1 MRARWPAAPGR
12 RAAAALAVA
21 AFVLL
26 GMSDGING
34 GGVGATD
41 AGVGV
46 SGGDAGAD
54 AADCLRDGV
63 LCGEA
68 RAAYPEGA
76 PPSPLLLVPSPPG
89 AFETCSSLLILQ
101 QAKHPNP
108 PSWNVTSRAVPSLT
122 AGADLSSASPC
133 PPPPSAICR
142 TLPYKATIGAQRSIV
157 GAVPATCVGSFTAGP
172 YRYIFLSSCT
182 QGVDELLFVTL
193 QLLGSLYVLVF
204 YHMYQRGSGCSPCP
218 PDTAFSC

>member
-122 AGADLSSASPC
+122 AGADLSSASPR
-133 PPPPSAICR
+133 PPPPHPHRPTPPPQPPSAEPSPTRQPSARSAPSSAPCP
-142 TLPYKATIGAQRSIV
+142 LPASAPSRQDLIGTYFFQ
-157 GAVPATCVGSFTAGP
+157 AVPKALTSF
-172 YRYIFLSSCT
+172 SS
-182 QGVDELLFVTL
+182 
-193 QLLGSLYVLVF
+193 
-204 YHMYQRGSGCSPCP
+204 
-218 PDTAFSC
+218 